1 MFDFPEHNNN
11 YVFSKSDE
19 YTFFIY
25 CNKGITRCGT
35 YEELHKSWPYN
46 EYTDK
51 IPQSYDVI
59 HLAEKLALIESGN
72 IIWVNK
78 KENNYKD
85 SEYMIINSNEERVRA
100 VVNTKGECIDFGHDS
115 VYGPLYNL
123 EDFFRSMERKGYDFW
138 SATSDYESHFHLHSY
153 CMAFS
158 QDVIKN
164 AQFHKFWRSVP
175 FAYDAHNC
183 EMELTPLLT
192 EQGFIGNSYIRT
204 FKQENILRNPV
215 QMLQDH
221 QAPQHQRKVQQHEQ
235 RKGAA

>member
-51 IPQSYDVI
+51 IPLLYDVI

-100 VVNTKGECIDFGHDS
+100 VVNTKGECIDFGHD
-115 VYGPLYNL
+115 GWTA
-123 EDFFRSMERKGYDFW
+123 DYDEALNIAVKL
-138 SATSDYESHFHLHSY
+138 SENVD
-153 CMAFS
+153 
-158 QDVIKN
+158 
-164 AQFHKFWRSVP
+164 
-175 FAYDAHNC
+175 
-183 EMELTPLLT
+183 
-192 EQGFIGNSYIRT
+192 
-204 FKQENILRNPV
+204 FKQWFHPLIK
-215 QMLQDH
+215 
-221 QAPQHQRKVQQHEQ
+221 RKITVDDGKPMQYMVCRHLDMFNWH
-235 RKGAA
+235 